1 MQTLQNHNIDTKGL
15 VEIRDIGEMKRIL
28 LENRWFADQLYN
40 RVFWDPTIEDLHD
53 PFLFP
58 QMEEAVVR
66 ILRARE
72 NQERVVIFGDYDV
85 DGVSSTALLLR
96 FFLMLGIP
104 VSYRIPHRVTDG
116 YGMKPYFF
124 DELSEKQVKLVIS
137 VDCGTRDIDAI
148 RHAKSLGIDV
158 IVTDHHAV
166 PEFIPEEAVAL
177 ITPKLRDTPY
187 PFHGLSGS
195 GTAFKLLSAVALRI
209 YGNTPKYREI
219 LTSFVDFASLGT
231 VADMM
236 PLLDENRIIV
246 KLGLKQMPY
255 SRSPGL
261 RRLIVG
267 KSLASADVIGFYIGP
282 RINAAG
288 RMSSA
293 EIALKSLICSEIQV
307 DDLLSEIEVLNEER
321 KGTTQHFMELALHT
335 VDPLQT
341 PIIFVS
347 DEIHHGIMGLV
358 AGRLAEHFGKP
369 AIACVHHEGKYMGS
383 ARSPGEYHITQALDR
398 MADCFVAFGGHAQ
411 AAGFT
416 VLESR
421 FEEFKK
427 RITADANQ
435 VLGHT
440 TGKWDKIY
448 HADGIVTLGTLN
460 LSFVR
465 ELESIWPFGMGFRKP
480 LFILHLDE
488 LPSWEYMGSG
498 ESHVRFE
505 APQGIKIIAFW
516 LGPLMRELDR
526 REKNIAFVIELD
538 RETWLKKESV
548 VVFVR
553 DILRNFSKNTEKSQ

>member
-1 MQTLQNHNIDTKGL
+1 MRTLQKQNLETKGL
-15 VEIRDIGEMKRIL
+15 VEIRDIAEMRRIL
-28 LENRWFADQLYN
+28 LDRRGYADLLDS
-40 RVFWDPTIEDLHD
+40 RVFWNPTLDDLHD

-58 QMEEAVVR
+58 QMEEAV
-66 ILRARE
+66 ARVLLARD
-72 NQERVVIFGDYDV
+72 NKERVVIFGDYDV

-124 DELSEKQVKLVIS
+124 DELAEKQVKLVIS
-137 VDCGTRDIDAI
+137 VDCGTRDIAAI

-158 IVTDHHAV
+158 IITDHHAV
-166 PEFIPEEAVAL
+166 PEFVPEEAVAL

-209 YGNTPKYREI
+209 YGDTPKYREI
-219 LTSFVDFASLGT
+219 LTSFIDFASLGT

-236 PLLDENRIIV
+236 PLTGENRTIV

-261 RRLIVG
+261 RKLIVG
-267 KSLASADVIGFYIGP
+267 KSLASADVIGFHIGP

-288 RMSSA
+288 RISSA

-307 DDLLSEIEVLNEER
+307 DALLTEIEALNEER
-321 KGTTQHFMELALHT
+321 KGSTQHFLQLALDT
-335 VDPLQT
+335 VDPLPT
-341 PIIFVS
+341 PIFFVS

-369 AIACVHHEGKYMGS
+369 AIACVRHEGKYMGS

-421 FEEFKK
+421 FPEFRK
-427 RITADANQ
+427 RITADAEQ
-435 VLGHT
+435 VLGRNS
-440 TGKWDKIY
+440 GK
-448 HADGIVTLGTLN
+448 
-460 LSFVR
+460 
-465 ELESIWPFGMGFRKP
+465 
-480 LFILHLDE
+480 
-488 LPSWEYMGSG
+488 
-498 ESHVRFE
+498 
-505 APQGIKIIAFW
+505 
-516 LGPLMRELDR
+516 
-526 REKNIAFVIELD
+526 
-538 RETWLKKESV
+538 
-548 VVFVR
+548 
-553 DILRNFSKNTEKSQ
+553 